1 MTEKP
6 ISAAAAPKY
15 KSQEDYLASER
26 QNATRHEYLNGRIV
40 PRSGSNRWHNLIV
53 SNVTVAVGSRV
64 HGGKNELYVANMRVR
79 VKNNFICYPD
89 VVITTAEPAFA
100 DPAGD
105 LLLNPTVVVEVISA
119 GTNFADKTQKL
130 ENFLAMDSIRE
141 VVLIKEDEM
150 RIEHYAKQ
158 NPKQWIYKI
167 YNARDDVLSLDSVG
181 CKVSLSEVYAQIRF
195 GHAQVSSAAVN

>member
-6 ISAAAAPKY
+6 LSAAPKY
-15 KSQEDYLASER
+15 KSQEDYITAER
-26 QNATRHEYLNGRIV
+26 QNASRSEFLNGRVV
-40 PRSGSNRWHNLIV
+40 PRTGSNRWHNLIV
-53 SNVTVAVGSRV
+53 SNIAVAVGSRV

-89 VVITTAEPAFA
+89 VVIVTAEPAFA
-100 DPAGD
+100 DQAAD
-105 LLLNPTVVVEVISA
+105 LLLNPTVVVEIVSS
-119 GTNFADKTQKL
+119 GTNSTDKTQKL
-130 ENFLAMDSIRE
+130 ENFLAMESIRE
-141 VVLIKEDEM
+141 VVLVKEDEM

-181 CKVSLSEVYAQIRF
+181 CKVSLSEVYSQIRF
-195 GHAQVSSAAVN
+195 SHAQVSSAAVN

>member
-6 ISAAAAPKY
+6 LPAAPRF
-15 KSQEDYLASER
+15 KSTEDYLMSER
-26 QNATRHEYLNGRIV
+26 QNPTKNEFLNGRIV

-53 SNVTVAVGSRV
+53 SNLAVAVGSRV
-64 HGGKNELYVANMRVR
+64 HSAKNELYVSNMRVR
-79 VKNNFICYPD
+79 VKPNFICYPD
-89 VVITTAEPAFA
+89 VVIVAGEPAFA
-100 DPAGD
+100 DQASD
-105 LLLNPTVVVEVISA
+105 LLLNPAVIVEIISSS
-119 GTNFADKTQKL
+119 TNYTDKTQKL
-130 ENFLAMDSIRE
+130 ENFLAMESIRE

-167 YNARDDVLSLDSVG
+167 YNARDDVLTLDSVG

-195 GHAQVSSAAVN
+195 GGANVTSAAVN